1 MHTGILGTHNIETT
15 INMFSEIIELHT
27 IYLQSLTNKHT
38 TTQTNTLSTYFCT
51 KLYYSPKGE

>member
-27 IYLQSLTNKHT
+27 IYLQTL
-38 TTQTNTLSTYFCT
+38 TNTLRTYFCT